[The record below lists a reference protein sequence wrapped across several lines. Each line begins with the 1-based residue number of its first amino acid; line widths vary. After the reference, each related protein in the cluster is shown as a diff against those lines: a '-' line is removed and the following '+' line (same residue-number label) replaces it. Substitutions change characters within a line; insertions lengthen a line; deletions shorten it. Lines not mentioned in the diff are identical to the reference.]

1 MKIFLDASLLV
12 YLIVPT
18 PEIEEKIANF
28 YTKLIEENELYTNVL
43 VFDEAIFISKKKY
56 KVSYGDSM
64 VFIEENV
71 LPYVKVLPIGLEDY
85 LKAKNNIFR
94 YSLKPSDAIHLGV
107 IENNGL
113 QAIATEDE
121 DFDRVPIKRV
131 WF

>member
-56 KVSYGDSM
+56 KVSYKDSM

>member
-1 MKIFLDASLLV
+1 MEGVRFAV
-12 YLIVPT
+12 ARAHAV
-18 PEIEEKIANF
+18 EKGAGV
-28 YTKLIEENELYTNVL
+28 E
-43 VFDEAIFISKKKY
+43 Y
-56 KVSYGDSM
+56 KVSYKDSM